1 MLRRWHRFY
10 TTYPNIGLI
19 RSTNGLDKKE
29 PRTHRLVCR
38 FEDQETDATFVSDR
52 LRKTI
57 AHATSEER
65 PLRHRLFDA
74 RDYTTCVE
82 IGKLLAERAIP
93 LRIFRALYGGSVDS
107 FRNRRYTYTYDRLRG
122 IIEGL
127 TSSGIEIEIEVE
139 PIITRAPEMYRN
151 RILYSFVLPLKE
163 VPNVVLR
170 LPNDEVFKSA
180 PSRGKQ
186 NPDFTKYLFE
196 R

>member
-1 MLRRWHRFY
+1 
-10 TTYPNIGLI
+10 
-19 RSTNGLDKKE
+19 
-29 PRTHRLVCR
+29 
-38 FEDQETDATFVSDR
+38 
-52 LRKTI
+52 
-57 AHATSEER
+57 
-65 PLRHRLFDA
+65 
-74 RDYTTCVE
+74 VE

-180 PSRGKQ
+180 PSR
-186 NPDFTKYLFE
+186 Y
-196 R
+196 